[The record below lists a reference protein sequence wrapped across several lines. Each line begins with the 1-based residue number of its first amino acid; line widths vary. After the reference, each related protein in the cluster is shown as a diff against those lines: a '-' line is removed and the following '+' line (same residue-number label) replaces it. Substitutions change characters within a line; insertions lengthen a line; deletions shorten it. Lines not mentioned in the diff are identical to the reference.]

1 MPIRVNR
8 WGIVTSEIKVEP
20 ASASKLVAVA
30 TPSKASAAAPLGG
43 AAQPAGDSGNGACA
57 GTLSTVPEY
66 TPAPRL
72 AAIEVKDGVARLAV
86 TDTVPYLT
94 YGIASGATPSKM
106 TAEKES
112 GIADGAVGAIIEFE
126 ADATQDARFFKVTRA
141 E

>member
-1 MPIRVNR
+1 M
-8 WGIVTSEIKVEP
+8 
-20 ASASKLVAVA
+20 
-30 TPSKASAAAPLGG
+30 
-43 AAQPAGDSGNGACA
+43 
-57 GTLSTVPEY
+57 
-66 TPAPRL
+66 
-72 AAIEVKDGVARLAV
+72 